1 MDKIIILGH
10 ENPDVDSIVS
20 GYLLEKILI
29 KKGDDVKFIIPDK
42 VIGRDTLD
50 ICMRNGLEPSN
61 FMVDFDLNDNSY
73 KYILVDHHEREVGG
87 EIVCIIDHHPT
98 NKSFDIE
105 HYYNKMIS
113 STACFIAYE
122 NEDLLDKFDIKLAC
136 LATLV
141 DTVSF
146 HSTKGRDI
154 DKEWVISMCN
164 KYDFDYN
171 ELYKEGIYLTNLD
184 NIDKASLNGLKKY
197 CYNGNIVESS
207 FIQID
212 NPNYYGNQINKMIN
226 ILKNRV
232 NDIKLDVFVFIVYD
246 MTNFKTTYYLI
257 TKEDVKERV
266 YDIYASRGNTIMPE
280 IEKYFSEK

>member
-10 ENPDVDSIVS
+10 DNIDVDSIVS

-29 KKGDDVKFIIPDK
+29 KKGYDVKFIIPDK

-50 ICMRNGLEPSN
+50 ICTRYGLEPSN
-61 FMVDFDLNDNSY
+61 FMLDFDLHDNNY

-98 NKSFDIE
+98 NKKFNIE

-136 LATLV
+136 LATLI

-154 DKEWVISMCN
+154 DKEWVISMCD
-164 KYDFDYN
+164 KYDFNYN
-171 ELYKEGIYLTNLD
+171 ELYKEGLYLTNLD

-197 CYNGNIVESS
+197 CYNKNIIESS

-212 NPNYYGNQINKMIN
+212 NPIKHENEIIKIIE
-226 ILKNRV
+226 ILKKRV
-232 NDIKLDVFVFIVYD
+232 INENLDAFVFIVCD
-246 MTNFKTTYYLI
+246 MNEFKTTYYLI
-257 TKEDVKERV
+257 TKDFIKERN
-266 YDIYASRGNTIMPE
+266 YDFYASRGNTIMPE
-280 IEKYFSEK
+280 IEKYFS